1 LNQNTLRRKGI
12 IYGILLT
19 GFVVMMASCSNT
31 KHLPAN
37 DALYLGATV
46 KVHAEGLGKKKRKA
60 LTTELASLTRPRPN
74 KKFLGIRFKL
84 WIYNLAG
91 NPKSE
96 TSFRGKLKNKTGEPP
111 VLLSEVNLNRNAAIL
126 ENYLENKGFFQAEVT
141 GDTTVKHKKATATY
155 KVNTGKQYIIDTVR
169 YEMDSSF
176 IGNTIR
182 QTEKQT
188 VLRRGEPY
196 SLDVI
201 KLERERIDAY
211 LKDNG
216 FYYFNP
222 EYLMIETDS
231 TIGNNRVNMYVILK
245 PGLPKNAKEMYTIK
259 DVVIYTNFR
268 LNAATDS
275 SRNTGQVYKG
285 YTVIDRGKLYKPY
298 LFEQA
303 MQFEP
308 NDIYNRKDHNL
319 SLNRLINLGVFKFV
333 KNRFE
338 RDTTTPF
345 AQLNTYYYLTP
356 SPKKSLRGELNG
368 TSKSNNLVGTNLS
381 ISWRNR
387 NTFRAG
393 ELLKITASGGA
404 EVQYSST
411 QKGYNVYRIGLE
423 GSLTFPR
430 FLIPFFKLNP
440 KGGFVPKTNMMVG
453 YDMLNK
459 RKLYTLNSF
468 RASYGY
474 AWKESLYKEHQ
485 FNPISINYVQPLN
498 VTYEYDTL
506 MAKDPTLAKAIE
518 KQFILG
524 STYNYTYDD
533 RIDKQA
539 HSSGL
544 YFSGT
549 LDASGNLAGLL
560 LGDSS
565 RGKSGQLFGAV
576 FSQYVKGEADLRYYV
591 QTGAK
596 SSWANRLIIGASL
609 PHGNSRSLPY
619 IKQFFSGGTNSIRAF
634 RNRGLGPGTYR
645 DTTNSGV
652 QDQTGDIKLELNT
665 ELRGKLF
672 SIVEGA
678 AFVDAGNI
686 WLYNSDPNK
695 PGAKFSKDFLKEI
708 AVGAGLGLRLDVT
721 ILIIR
726 LDVAF
731 PLRKPWLPDGERWVI
746 DKIQFGNSTWR
757 KDNLIWNLGIGYPF

>member
-1 LNQNTLRRKGI
+1 MKLKGSI
-12 IYGILLT
+12 LLYGLLLT

-37 DALYLGATV
+37 DALYLGAKV
-46 KVHAEGLGKKKRKA
+46 KVQAEGLGKKKRKA
-60 LTTELASLTRPRPN
+60 LTTELAALTRPRPN

-111 VLLSEVNLNRNAAIL
+111 VLLSEVSLTRNQDIL
-126 ENYLENKGFFQAEVT
+126 QNYLENKGFFQAEVT

-155 KVNTGKQYIIDTVR
+155 KVKTGKQYMIDTVR

-182 QTEKQT
+182 QTEKACL
-188 VLRRGEPY
+188 LRRCEPY

-231 TIGNNRVNMYVILK
+231 TIGNNRVNMYVVLK
-245 PGLPKNAKEMYTIK
+245 SGLPKNAKEMYTIK

-268 LNAATDS
+268 LNAASDS
-275 SRNTGQVYKG
+275 ARRSGQVYKG
-285 YTVIDRGKLYKPY
+285 YTVVDRAKLYKPY

-356 SPKKSLRGELNG
+356 SPKKSLRAELNG

-381 ISWRNR
+381 VSWRNR

-404 EVQYSST
+404 EVQYSSA

-430 FLIPFFKLNP
+430 FLIPFFKLNL
-440 KGGFVPKTNMMVG
+440 KGGFVPKTNMMLG

-498 VTYEYDTL
+498 VTDEYKAQ
-506 MAKDPTLAKAIE
+506 MALDPTLAKAIE

-524 STYNYTYDD
+524 STYNYTYDN
-533 RIDKQA
+533 RVDKQN
-539 HSSGL
+539 HSTGF

-549 LDASGNLAGLL
+549 LDASGNLAGLI
-560 LGDSS
+560 LGDSNS
-565 RGKSGQLFGAV
+565 GKSGQLLGAV
-576 FSQYVKGEADLRYYV
+576 FSQYVKGEADLRYYL
-591 QTGAK
+591 QTGSN
-596 SSWANRLIIGASL
+596 SSWANRLIVGASL

-634 RNRGLGPGTYR
+634 RNRGLGPGTYY
-645 DTTNSGV
+645 DNSNTGV

-686 WLYNSDPNK
+686 WLYNDDPNK
-695 PGAKFSKDFLKEI
+695 PGAKFSKSFLKEI

-746 DKIQFGNSTWR
+746 DKVDLGNSAWR
-757 KDNLIWNLGIGYPF
+757 KNNLIWNLGIGYPF

>member
-1 LNQNTLRRKGI
+1 
-12 IYGILLT
+12 
-19 GFVVMMASCSNT
+19 MASCSNT

-46 KVHAEGLGKKKRKA
+46 KVKAEGLGKKKRKA
-60 LTTELASLTRPRPN
+60 LATELTSLTRPRPN
-74 KKFLGIRFKL
+74 RKFLGIRFKL

-91 NPKSE
+91 NPTSE

-111 VLLSEVNLNRNAAIL
+111 VLLSEVSLTRNADIL
-126 ENYLENKGFFQAEVT
+126 QNYLQNKGFFQAEVT
-141 GDTTVKHKKATATY
+141 GDTTVKHKKARATY
-155 KVNTGKQYIIDTVR
+155 KVNTGKQYIIDTIR

-176 IGNTIR
+176 LGNTIR

-188 VLRRGEPY
+188 ILKRGEPY

-222 EYLMIETDS
+222 EYLMVETDS
-231 TIGNNRVNMYVILK
+231 TIGNNRVNMYVVLK
-245 PGLPKNAKEMYTIK
+245 PGLPRNAKEMYTIK

-268 LNAATDS
+268 LNANTDS
-275 SRNTGQVYKG
+275 SRRGGELYKG
-285 YTVIDRGKLYKPY
+285 YTVVDRAKLYKPY

-303 MQFEP
+303 MQFQP

-338 RDTTTPF
+338 RDTTSPF

-356 SPKKSLRGELNG
+356 NPKKSLRAELNG

-381 ISWRNR
+381 VSWRNR

-404 EVQYSST
+404 EVQYSSA

-430 FLIPFFKLNP
+430 FLIPFFKINP
-440 KGGFVPKTNMMVG
+440 KGGFVPKTNMLVG

-498 VTYEYDTL
+498 VTDEYKAQ
-506 MAKDPTLAKAIE
+506 MALDPTLEKAIE

-524 STYNYTYDD
+524 STYNFTYDD

-539 HSSGL
+539 HSSGF

-549 LDASGNLAGLL
+549 LDASGNLAGLI
-560 LGDSS
+560 LGDSNS
-565 RGKSGQLFGAV
+565 GKSGQLFGAV
-576 FSQYVKGEADLRYYV
+576 FSQYVKGEADLRYYL

-609 PHGNSRSLPY
+609 PHGSSRSLPY

-634 RNRGLGPGTYR
+634 RNRGLGPGTYY
-645 DTTNSGV
+645 DVTQTGV

-686 WLYNSDPNK
+686 WLYNNDPNK
-695 PGAKFSKDFLKEI
+695 PGAQFSKTFLKEI
-708 AVGAGLGLRLDVT
+708 AIGAGLGLRLDVT

-731 PLRKPWLPDGERWVI
+731 PLRKPWLPDGERWVV
-746 DKIQFGNSTWR
+746 DKIQFGNSAWR

>member
-1 LNQNTLRRKGI
+1 
-12 IYGILLT
+12 
-19 GFVVMMASCSNT
+19 MMSSCSNT
-31 KHLPAN
+31 KHLPDN
-37 DALYLGATV
+37 EALYLGAKV
-46 KVHAEGLGKKKRKA
+46 KVKSEDGLSRKKRKA
-60 LTTELASLTRPRPN
+60 LTSELAALTRPRPN
-74 KKFLGIRFKL
+74 RKILGIRFKL
-84 WIYNLAG
+84 WVYNLAG

-111 VLLSEVNLNRNAAIL
+111 VLLSSVNLNQNSAIL
-126 ENYLENKGFFQAEVT
+126 QNFLENKGFFHADVT
-141 GDTTVKHKKATATY
+141 GDTTVKNKKATATY
-155 KVNTGKQYIIDTVR
+155 TVKTGKQYFIDTVR

-176 IGNTIR
+176 LANTIR

-188 VLRRGEPY
+188 LLRRGEPY
-196 SLDVI
+196 NLDVI

-222 EYLMIETDS
+222 EFLLIETDS
-231 TIGNNRVNMYVILK
+231 TIGNNRVNMYVTLK
-245 PGLPKNAKEMYTIK
+245 PGIPKGSKEMYTIK

-268 LNAATDS
+268 LNATSDTS
-275 SRNTGQVYKG
+275 NRGVQTYKG
-285 YTVIDRGKLYKPY
+285 YSVVDRGKLYKPY

-303 MQFEP
+303 MQFDP
-308 NDIYNRKDHNL
+308 NDIYNRRDHNL
-319 SLNRLINLGVFKFV
+319 SLSRLINLGVFKFV

-338 RDTTTPF
+338 KVPNSPF

-356 SPKKSLRGELNG
+356 SPKKSLRAEING
-368 TSKSNNLVGTNLS
+368 TSKSNNLVGTNLA

-404 EVQYSST
+404 EVQYSSK

-430 FLIPFFKLNP
+430 FLIPFFKLNQ
-440 KGGFVPKTNMMVG
+440 KGGFVPKTNMMLG

-498 VTYEYDTL
+498 VTYEYDSL
-506 MAKDPTLAKAIE
+506 MKDDPTLAKAIE

-524 STYNYTYDD
+524 STYNFTYDT
-533 RIDKQA
+533 RIDKQK
-539 HSSGL
+539 HSTGI

-549 LDASGNLAGLL
+549 ADVSGNLAGLI

-565 RGKSGQLFGAV
+565 SGKSGKVFGAV

-591 QTGAK
+591 QTGTN
-596 SSWANRLIIGASL
+596 SSWANRLIVGASV

-634 RNRGLGPGTYR
+634 RNRSVGPGTY
-645 DTTNSGV
+645 DASALAGV
-652 QDQTGDIKLELNT
+652 PDQTGDLKLELNT
-665 ELRGKLF
+665 ELRAKLF

-686 WLYNSDPNK
+686 WLYNNDTLK
-695 PGAKFSKDFLKEI
+695 RGGQFSKNFLKEL
-708 AVGAGLGLRLDVT
+708 AVGAGIGLRFDVT

-731 PLRKPWLPDGERWVI
+731 PLRKPWLPDGKRWVI

-757 KDNLIWNLGIGYPF
+757 KENLIWNIGIGYPF